1 MRVKDGTLEVQDVE
15 KLAHLHALNNV
26 KHTRLHYRLHANQKV
41 TGGKKLLVSKTHQED
56 VREKITIGFSASH
69 YSVMENGGHIT
80 VYVERKGAIE
90 QNMTIKYATE
100 NGTAI
105 SGDEYTG
112 VSGTLQFTNSVKVLP
127 IKIEII
133 DNDEP
138 NPDRIFKVNLSDPQF
153 TSGNTEGY

>member
-1 MRVKDGTLEVQDVE
+1 
-15 KLAHLHALNNV
+15 
-26 KHTRLHYRLHANQKV
+26 
-41 TGGKKLLVSKTHQED
+41 
-56 VREKITIGFSASH
+56 
-69 YSVMENGGHIT
+69 MENAGQIT
-80 VYVERKGAIE
+80 VYVERKGALE

-105 SGDEYTG
+105 SGEEYTG

-127 IKIEII
+127 VRIDII

-153 TSGNTEGY
+153 TSNESTDKYRISMK